1 MTLGLDELLKLISRY
16 KSTQE
21 KARDLILTLR
31 ESPKR
36 KKEILEEMGWSE
48 KQFKSLIRLLK
59 RMGLIYSKRTEQG
72 AIYYLSYEGFAMWL
86 KGLRDTVYNLI
97 KRDRI

>member
-1 MTLGLDELLKLISRY
+1 MGLEDLLKLISRY
-16 KSTQE
+16 KTTQE
-21 KARDLILTLR
+21 KARDLILTLK

-36 KKEILEEMGWSE
+36 KREILEELGWSE

-59 RMGLIYSKRTEQG
+59 QMGLIYSKRTPEG
-72 AIYYLSYEGFAMWL
+72 AVYYLSYEGFAMWL

-97 KRDRI
+97 KRDRF